1 MESRTTS
8 CSTGFNRFTKKRGR
22 RARPNDM
29 SAEATSPSP
38 PEIHLDREHPWP
50 GLISFTE
57 ADHSFFFGREREV
70 AELAR
75 MIRQETATVFF
86 GKSGLGKSSMLRA
99 GVSPLLR
106 DSEFVP
112 IYIRLNH
119 AEEAPPLEEQ
129 VKIRLEEVCA
139 LEKIE
144 APAPSSSETLWEY
157 FHKKECDWWDSHNR
171 LVKPILI

>member
-1 MESRTTS
+1 MWTRRGQKFRMNSGASIAASSPVENRAKNFWTASR
-8 CSTGFNRFTKKRGR
+8 RFTRKRVR
-22 RARPNDM
+22 PARPNDM
-29 SAEATSPSP
+29 TTEVRGQERG
-38 PEIHLDREHPWP
+38 EIHLDRDHPWP

-86 GKSGLGKSSMLRA
+86 GKSGLGKSSILRA

-106 DSEFVP
+106 DSEFVA

-119 AEEAPPLEEQ
+119 ADGSPPLEHQ
-129 VKIRLEEVCA
+129 VQARLEE
-139 LEKIE
+139 
-144 APAPSSSETLWEY
+144 T
-157 FHKKECDWWDSHNR
+157 F
-171 LVKPILI
+171 